1 MELNVVKML
10 ADKLLDKHGLIE
22 KGWRFSFDRAKRR
35 AGSCKFS
42 KKEITIAKAY
52 AEQQEVM
59 EIKNS
64 ILHEIAH
71 ALVGPQHGH
80 SQIWRKKAKEIGCD
94 ASRCHH
100 IVFSKPKYVL
110 TCNNRCFEV
119 FRYRVNQSFMQ
130 SKICSKCNSNL
141 LLINIKN

>member
-10 ADKLLDKHGLIE
+10 ADKLLDEHGLIE

-59 EIKNS
+59 EIKNT

-119 FRYRVNQSFMQ
+119 SRYRVNQSFMQ
-130 SKICSKCNSNL
+130 SKI
-141 LLINIKN
+141 

>member
-1 MELNVVKML
+1 MELNVVRML
-10 ADKLLDKHGLIE
+10 ADKLLDEHGLIE

-52 AEQQEVM
+52 AEHQEEM
-59 EIKNS
+59 EIKNT

-71 ALVGPQHGH
+71 ALVGSQHGH

-110 TCNNRCFEV
+110 TCYNRCFEV
-119 FRYRVNQSFMQ
+119 SRYRVNQSFMQ

-141 LLINIKN
+141 LLINI

>member
-10 ADKLLDKHGLIE
+10 ADKLLDEHGLIE

-42 KKEITIAKAY
+42 KKEITLAKAY
-52 AEQQEVM
+52 AEQQERL
-59 EIKNS
+59 EIKNT

-71 ALVGPQHGH
+71 ALVGSQHGH

-110 TCNNRCFEV
+110 TCYNRCFEV
-119 FRYRVNQSFMQ
+119 SRYRVNQSFMQ

-141 LLINIKN
+141 LLINI

>member
-1 MELNVVKML
+1 MELNLVKIL
-10 ADKLLDKHGLIE
+10 ADKLLDEHGLIE

-42 KKEITIAKAY
+42 KKEITLAKAY
-52 AEQQEVM
+52 AEQQEGI
-59 EIKNS
+59 EIKNT

-71 ALVGPQHGH
+71 ALVGSQHGH

-110 TCNNRCFEV
+110 TCYNRCFEV
-119 FRYRVNQSFMQ
+119 SRYRVNQSFMQ

-141 LLINIKN
+141 LLINI

>member
-1 MELNVVKML
+1 MELNVVKIL
-10 ADKLLDKHGLIE
+10 ADKLLDEHGLIE

-52 AEQQEVM
+52 AEQQERM
-59 EIKNS
+59 EIKNT

-71 ALVGPQHGH
+71 ALVGSQHGH

-110 TCNNRCFEV
+110 TCYNRCFEV
-119 FRYRVNQSFMQ
+119 SRYRVNQSFMQ

-141 LLINIKN
+141 LLINI